1 MTGKWI
7 DISQPLQNNIAEWPG
22 DTPFSYEV
30 AYSKA
35 ETGSVNIGKLTT
47 STHMGTHIDAPFHF
61 DDNGLKVLDLPID
74 LYIGR
79 ARVLDFSGKE
89 SIGRA
94 DLEDIDFG
102 GAERILLKTGSR
114 PDSNVFPVKFTYLR
128 TDIGPLL
135 KERGVRL
142 IGIDAPSVDPETS
155 KTVSAH
161 HSLNENGVLILEN
174 IVLSAVEPG
183 DYELIALPL
192 PLKDGDGSPVRAV
205 LRSMEEGNNNHD

>member
-22 DTPFSYEV
+22 DTPFTYEV
-30 AYSKA
+30 AFSKA
-35 ETGSVNIGKLTT
+35 DTGSVNIGKITT
-47 STHMGTHIDAPFHF
+47 STHMGTHVDAPFHF

-79 ARVLDFSGKE
+79 SRVIDVSGHA

-94 DLEDIDFG
+94 ELEGIDFG
-102 GAERILLKTGSR
+102 GVERLLLKTLSR
-114 PDSNVFPVKFTYLR
+114 PDANVFPTVFTNLR
-128 TDIGPLL
+128 ADIGPLL

-142 IGIDAPSVDPETS
+142 IGVDTPSVDPEDS
-155 KTVSAH
+155 KTLDAH
-161 HSLNENGVLILEN
+161 HSLNNNGVMILEN
-174 IVLSAVEPG
+174 IVLDKVEPG

-192 PLKDGDGSPVRAV
+192 SLTDSDGSPVRAV
-205 LRSMEEGNNNHD
+205 LRPIGGVK

>member
-7 DISQPLQNNIAEWPG
+7 DISQPLQNTIAEWPG

-61 DDNGLKVLDLPID
+61 DDNGLKVLELPID

-79 ARVLDFSGKE
+79 ARVLDVSGKE

-114 PDSNVFPVKFTYLR
+114 PDPNVFPENFTYLR
-128 TDIGPLL
+128 ADIGPLL

-155 KTVSAH
+155 KTISAH

-174 IVLSAVEPG
+174 IVLSAVNPG

-205 LRSMEEGNNNHD
+205 LRSMEEGNSSHD

>member
-79 ARVLDFSGKE
+79 ARVIDVSGKE
-89 SIGRA
+89 SVGHS
-94 DLEDIDFG
+94 DLKDIDFG

-114 PDSNVFPVKFTYLR
+114 PDPNVFPETFTYLR
-128 TDIGPLL
+128 PDIGPLL

-142 IGIDAPSVDPETS
+142 IGVDAPSVDPETS

-174 IVLSAVEPG
+174 IVLNEVEPG

-205 LRSMEEGNNNHD
+205 LRSIEGGHPSHD

>member
-1 MTGKWI
+1 MTGQWI

-30 AYSKA
+30 AYTKA
-35 ETGSVNIGKLTT
+35 ETGSVNIGKLST

-61 DDNGLKVLDLPID
+61 DDNGMKVLDLPID

-79 ARVLDFSGKE
+79 ARVVDVSGKE
-89 SIGRA
+89 SVGRA
-94 DLEDIDFG
+94 DLEEIDFG

-114 PDSNVFPVKFTYLR
+114 PDPDVFPENFTYLCA
-128 TDIGPLL
+128 DIGPFL

-142 IGIDAPSVDPETS
+142 IGVDSPSVDPETS
-155 KTVSAH
+155 KTVEAH
-161 HSLNENGVLILEN
+161 HSLNDNDVLILEN
-174 IVLSAVEPG
+174 IVLSEVEPG

-205 LRSMEEGNNNHD
+205 VRSLEGGQISHD

>member
-7 DISQPLQNNIAEWPG
+7 DISQPLQNDIAEWPG

-30 AYSKA
+30 AYAKA

-79 ARVLDFSGKE
+79 ARVLDVSGKE
-89 SIGRA
+89 SVGRS

-114 PDSNVFPVKFTYLR
+114 PDPNVFPETFTYLR
-128 TDIGPLL
+128 ADIGPLL

-142 IGIDAPSVDPETS
+142 IGVDTPSVDPETS
-155 KTVSAH
+155 KTVRCPSFAQ
-161 HSLNENGVLILEN
+161 
-174 IVLSAVEPG
+174 
-183 DYELIALPL
+183 
-192 PLKDGDGSPVRAV
+192 
-205 LRSMEEGNNNHD
+205 